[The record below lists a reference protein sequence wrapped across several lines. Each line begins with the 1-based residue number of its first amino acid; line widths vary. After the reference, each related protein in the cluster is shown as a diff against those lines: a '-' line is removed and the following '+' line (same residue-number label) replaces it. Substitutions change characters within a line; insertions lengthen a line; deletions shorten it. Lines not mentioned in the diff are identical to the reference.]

1 MLVLEATDQLQGVRD
16 TDYHH
21 AWTGELVYLPALDC
35 ASPNCGCTRGFAG
48 FDSHRATTTAIVVE
62 RPDMTVEQL
71 AKELAVSLNDGGWIA
86 TPDPADLLVAA
97 LTTEIVELA
106 ARYGRYGPG
115 VVIEREGDELCHR
128 LPAGVTGV
136 TPEEL
141 GLE

>member
-1 MLVLEATDQLQGVRD
+1 MLVFEATDQLQGARD

-62 RPDMTVEQL
+62 RPDMTIEQL
-71 AKELAVSLNDGGWIA
+71 AKALAVSLDSGGWIDA
-86 TPDPADLLVAA
+86 PDPADPLVAGLA
-97 LTTEIVELA
+97 TEIVELA
-106 ARYGRYGPG
+106 ASYGRYGPG
-115 VVIEREGDELCHR
+115 VVIEREGDDLCHR
-128 LPAGVTGV
+128 LPPGVQAM
-136 TPEEL
+136 TPREL